1 MTTTQTRNK
10 KDASALPS
18 PNTYPLDIQPV
29 LHHVAHDKVPLPH
42 LHVFHSAPRVAVVAV
57 VAGVAVVDGVAV
69 VGIVAGVAG
78 VDVVTGVAGVAA
90 AVVFFAVYDTTGSP
104 R

>member
-42 LHVFHSAPRVAVVAV
+42 LHVFHSTPRVAAVAVVAV
-57 VAGVAVVDGVAV
+57 VAVVI
-69 VGIVAGVAG
+69 IVAGVAG

-90 AVVFFAVYDTTGSP
+90 AVVVFFWVHDKTGSP

>member
-42 LHVFHSAPRVAVVAV
+42 LHVFHSTTRVAAVAVVAV
-57 VAGVAVVDGVAV
+57 VI
-69 VGIVAGVAG
+69 IVAGVAG
-78 VDVVTGVAGVAA
+78 VDVVTGVAGVAV
-90 AVVFFAVYDTTGSP
+90 AVVFFWVHDKTGSP